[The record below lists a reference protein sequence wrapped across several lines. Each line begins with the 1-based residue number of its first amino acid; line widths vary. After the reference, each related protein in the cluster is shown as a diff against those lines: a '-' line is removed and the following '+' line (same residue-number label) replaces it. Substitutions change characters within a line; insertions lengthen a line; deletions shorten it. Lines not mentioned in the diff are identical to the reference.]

1 MPSMVPLVA
10 SKICCLLA
18 RFSWAAMRLKR
29 FFTFNSN
36 VLKTNTIAFPC
47 SLGVIQK
54 GKPGSGFFFS
64 LIPTLFNAAN
74 MACQEF
80 RFVWVLKKYFALR
93 DEVFDNVPF
102 GLHLRKRLLLSL
114 NQLFN
119 ILNAAG
125 SNVTGRA
132 EHDSIQELNIGFQLV
147 TISITFPVEI
157 NFDLG
162 LENSGNEVHVLGYDT
177 IQFCCLVCPFRTSS
191 LSH

>member
-1 MPSMVPLVA
+1 MIKDHLISPA
-10 SKICCLLA
+10 QITKIIEKNILL
-18 RFSWAAMRLKR
+18 
-29 FFTFNSN
+29 
-36 VLKTNTIAFPC
+36 
-47 SLGVIQK
+47 
-54 GKPGSGFFFS
+54 
-64 LIPTLFNAAN
+64 
-74 MACQEF
+74 
-80 RFVWVLKKYFALR
+80 WVLKEYFALS
-93 DEVFDNVPF
+93 DEVFDNAPF

-162 LENSGNEVHVLGYDT
+162 LENNGNEVFVLGNNT
-177 IQFCCLVCPFRTSS
+177 VQFGCLICPLTTSS